1 MDEQILEVEVQN
13 QENTNT
19 VKIANDVVA
28 TIAGIAASEIE
39 GVAGMSGNMVSG
51 LSQMLGKKQLTKGVK
66 VEITDNDVALDISII
81 IEYGRKIPEVA
92 GNIQLAVSTAVGDMT
107 GLNVDNQQAAF
118 AVYGKFPL
126 GNDDDPLGLGQ
137 LFIILAVF
145 LVFGLGDK
153 HMGQGIAALQFQQA
167 FKIVGLVPAD
177 AQALYQA

>member
-66 VEITDNDVALDISII
+66 VEITDNDVALDSSII

-107 GLNVDNQQAAF
+107 GLNVTTVN
-118 AVYGKFPL
+118 VHVTG
-126 GNDDDPLGLGQ
+126 
-137 LFIILAVF
+137 V
-145 LVFGLGDK
+145 
-153 HMGQGIAALQFQQA
+153 QFVEEA
-167 FKIVGLVPAD
+167 PAE
-177 AQALYQA
+177 AETTINTEE

>member
-107 GLNVDNQQAAF
+107 GLNVTTVN
-118 AVYGKFPL
+118 VHVTG
-126 GNDDDPLGLGQ
+126 
-137 LFIILAVF
+137 V
-145 LVFGLGDK
+145 
-153 HMGQGIAALQFQQA
+153 QFVEEA
-167 FKIVGLVPAD
+167 PTEAETTINTEE
-177 AQALYQA
+177 

>member
-81 IEYGRKIPEVA
+81 IVYGRKIPEVA

-107 GLNVDNQQAAF
+107 GLNVTTVN
-118 AVYGKFPL
+118 VHVTG
-126 GNDDDPLGLGQ
+126 
-137 LFIILAVF
+137 V
-145 LVFGLGDK
+145 
-153 HMGQGIAALQFQQA
+153 QF
-167 FKIVGLVPAD
+167 V
-177 AQALYQA
+177 

>member
-13 QENTNT
+13 QEDTNT

-81 IEYGRKIPEVA
+81 IEYGKKIPEVA
-92 GNIQLAVSTAVGDMT
+92 GNIQYAVSTAVGDMT
-107 GLNVDNQQAAF
+107 GLNVTAGNVHVTGVQFVEEKTADEVVEATP
-118 AVYGKFPL
+118 AVEE
-126 GNDDDPLGLGQ
+126 
-137 LFIILAVF
+137 
-145 LVFGLGDK
+145 
-153 HMGQGIAALQFQQA
+153 
-167 FKIVGLVPAD
+167 
-177 AQALYQA
+177 